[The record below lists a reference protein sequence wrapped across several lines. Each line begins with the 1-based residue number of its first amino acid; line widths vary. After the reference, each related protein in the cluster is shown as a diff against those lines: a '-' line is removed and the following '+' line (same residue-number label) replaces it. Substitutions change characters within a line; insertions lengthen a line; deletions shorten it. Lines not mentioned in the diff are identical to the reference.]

1 MGQNSRATPS
11 AFRTAINS
19 SFEIKKFS
27 SSRLSNRPTKSI
39 EEHSKTF
46 HVAISFQTDLDQY
59 LIRTLFMTRK
69 SSFFFL
75 QLLGTVLLAA
85 GTLLAGPVASET
97 DATVE
102 QTEVNLENYLLA
114 PLDAISITVFGE
126 PELGV
131 NQRISAKGE
140 VFVPLLGSVEIAGL
154 SVEQAKLLLERLF
167 IEQRFLRSPEVT
179 VAISSFSPKNITFL
193 GEVSRSITLPDGANS
208 VYLETAIAMAGGL
221 TNTSRDSGLRV
232 IRKDEEGV
240 ERVIEV
246 NLRDVLADDQGVVRN
261 RFKVFPGDIIH
272 IRRRIF

>member
-1 MGQNSRATPS
+1 
-11 AFRTAINS
+11 
-19 SFEIKKFS
+19 
-27 SSRLSNRPTKSI
+27 
-39 EEHSKTF
+39 
-46 HVAISFQTDLDQY
+46 
-59 LIRTLFMTRK
+59 MTRK